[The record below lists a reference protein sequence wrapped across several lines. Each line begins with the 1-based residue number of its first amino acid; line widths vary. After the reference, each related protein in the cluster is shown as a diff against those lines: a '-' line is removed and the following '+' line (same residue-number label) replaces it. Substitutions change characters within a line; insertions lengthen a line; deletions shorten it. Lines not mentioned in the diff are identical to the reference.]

1 MVFVFSV
8 VITTLVEEDTGLVV
22 IVAVDVVLAL
32 ATTTAVLPSVVF
44 SEVRLAEEDVVWV
57 SVTKL
62 DVIVVD
68 ALVALLTTL
77 VSSVAVEVVLSLE
90 VVFDVVWAD
99 VESFVVLEEDV
110 GKSVGFW
117 FVLTTV
123 GKDWFVVSPSVTFAD
138 AVYVEGN
145 ADELDAVVA
154 AAVDVSVVAAVAVD
168 VPVVVVAVDVP
179 VVLPTNI
186 IQPSCHNKQKQRKS
200 HKNSTLTYAKY
211 INNVNN
217 NHQNWDYTF

>member
-168 VPVVVVAVDVP
+168 VPVV
-179 VVLPTNI
+179 LPTNI

>member
-154 AAVDVSVVAAVAVD
+154 AAVDVSVV
-168 VPVVVVAVDVP
+168 VVAVDVP